1 MKDQTNR
8 HDGYGGIARDGQHV
22 EEHTVYDLTPD
33 EHYDSIM
40 SLPGEVAEQIKANLD
55 TRGRVY
61 ELRYARDAAR
71 EVVYSLIKLGAD
83 TDMILQQR
91 KIYQDLRD
99 ALEEEKS

>member
-1 MKDQTNR
+1 MKDQTNQ
-8 HDGYGGIARDGQHV
+8 HDGYGGVARDGHHI
-22 EEHTVYDLTPD
+22 EENTVYDLTPD
-33 EHYDSIM
+33 EYYDSIQ

-91 KIYQDLRD
+91 KIYQTLRD
-99 ALEEEKS
+99 ALEDEKS